1 MVIVETSVFTRQ
13 VQALLTDDEYMQLQ
27 VALIQRPD
35 MGPVMPGSGGIRK
48 ARWPARGRGKRG
60 GLRVIYYWAVSPE
73 QLLMLFIYA
82 KGEQEDLLPAQ
93 LKILRKIVEEE
104 YP

>member
-1 MVIVETSVFTRQ
+1 MVIVETSIFTRQ
-13 VQALLTDDEYMQLQ
+13 IQALLTDDEYMQLQ

-48 ARWPARGRGKRG
+48 ARWPARGYGKRG
-60 GLRVIYYWAVSPE
+60 GLRVIYYWAVSPG

-82 KGEQEDLLPAQ
+82 KGEQEDLSPAQ